1 MADTPQ
7 VDHTLVEIT
16 GEIVAAYVS
25 HNSIAASDLAKLI
38 ADVYSAVSGTAN
50 VVETPAQP
58 AQVPA
63 VSIRKSVTPDYIV
76 CLEDGKKFKT
86 LKRHL
91 LQLGM
96 TPEQYR
102 AKWKLPVDYPMVA
115 PNYSATRSGL
125 AKSLGLGRKAGAV
138 VAKAAPAKAPR
149 KFAATA

>member
-16 GEIVAAYVS
+16 GEIVAAYVA
-25 HNSIAASDLAKLI
+25 HNAIATSDLAKLI
-38 ADVYSAVSGTAN
+38 ADVYSAVSGT
-50 VVETPAQP
+50 VKPVEAPAQP

-63 VSIRKSVTPDYIV
+63 VSIRKSVTPNYIV

-91 LQLGM
+91 HTLGM

-102 AKWKLPVDYPMVA
+102 AKWNLPVDYPMVA

-125 AKSLGLGRKAGAV
+125 ARNLGLGRKAGAI
-138 VAKAAPAKAPR
+138 VAKAAPARAKR
-149 KFAATA
+149 KVVATA